1 LTALGWPAAALAG
14 SALGLLCTYDLLGHP
29 LAFLSF
35 QGAGVLALWFAFR
48 RLEVRPLGA
57 RPLLAMAALLRLLL
71 LPLPPS
77 LSDDALRYLWDG
89 RVAWAGANP
98 YLLAPAAQ
106 ELAPLRDVDWE
117 RLPHRQVPTIYP
129 PGAIATFSIATR
141 LPQSLIAWKAM
152 VALADLVGCW
162 FLLELLAR
170 RGLPLALAVL
180 YAWNPL
186 VTLETAGMGHLD
198 ALGGAAAIAA
208 VALFTRPA
216 STRRVA
222 AAATAA
228 AVGVLMKMVP
238 VFALPMWA
246 RQGGRPWRFLLVAV
260 ALIAIALLPVL
271 IASGGVPPGLVVYA
285 TSWEFNGPVH
295 EPLWRILRALGAEE
309 VVKSTLDAFK
319 QWGGDSRFWNRLYPF
334 AYPQFLARLLLG
346 LGALG
351 AIAWSA
357 RERDAVDG
365 TARLFGRLLLL
376 AATCYPWYLLWVLPW
391 AALRRDWAWLLL
403 SASMPL
409 AYLPKAAGVELW
421 PWLFLAIW
429 APFWLARL
437 TLPAAAR
444 SRDGV

>member
-1 LTALGWPAAALAG
+1 MALVASGV
-14 SALGLLCTYDLLGHP
+14 GLVCTYDLLGHP

-35 QGAGVLALWFAFR
+35 QAAGVLALWFAFR
-48 RLEVRPLGA
+48 RLELRPLGP

-77 LSDDALRYLWDG
+77 LSEDALRYLWDG
-89 RVAWAGANP
+89 RVAGAGRNP
-98 YLLAPAAQ
+98 YLLAPAAR
-106 ELAPLRDVDWE
+106 ELAPLRDVEWE

-129 PGAIATFSIATR
+129 PGAIAAFSIATR
-141 LPQSLIAWKAM
+141 LPQPMIAWKAM
-152 VALADLVGCW
+152 VSLADLVGCW

-208 VALFTRPA
+208 VALLNRPGSA
-216 STRRVA
+216 RKVA

-228 AVGVLMKMVP
+228 AGVLAKLVP

-246 RQGGRPWRFLLVAV
+246 RQGGRPTRFLLIAV
-260 ALIAIALLPVL
+260 SLIAVALLPVS
-271 IASGGVPPGLVVYA
+271 IASGGIPPGVVVYG
-285 TSWEFNGPVH
+285 TSWEFNGPIH
-295 EPLWRILRALGAEE
+295 EPLWRILRAVGADAA
-309 VVKSTLDAFK
+309 VKLTLDAIK
-319 QWGGDSRFWNRLYPF
+319 EWGGGSAFWNRLYPF

-346 LGALG
+346 AAALG
-351 AIAWSA
+351 AIAWSL

-365 TARLFGRLLLL
+365 SARLFGRLLLL

-391 AALRRDWAWLLL
+391 AALRRDWPWLVL

-421 PWLFLAIW
+421 PWLFMAIW
-429 APFWLARL
+429 VPFWLARL
-437 TLPAAAR
+437 ILPAAAHR
-444 SRDGV
+444 REAA